1 MTNITLHGI
10 LGKEFGENLKLNLN
24 RTKYILKAID
34 VNKKNFINR
43 INELSREGLNYTIII
58 DNQKIQDI
66 SELDIKNTPQEIHLV
81 PMIVGS
87 GAAIGAA
94 VLTGISAGLAGIG
107 IGTATVFTSSML
119 ASQIVGGLILSAVS
133 LGLQY
138 LLADNESTSSQASAS
153 TKALEESFIFSNKV
167 NLANQG
173 SPVPIGYGR
182 LKVGA
187 QVIQFSI
194 KSYQQS
200 RDTRDAYTQDQFNI
214 GGLDSNSSQILS
226 RKLINT

>member
-10 LGKEFGENLKLNLN
+10 LGKEFGKNLKLNLN

-66 SELDIKNTPQEIHLV
+66 SELDIKNIPQEIHLV

-94 VLTGISAGLAGIG
+94 ILTGISAGLAGIG

-153 TKALEESFIFSNKV
+153 TKALEESFMFSNKV

-182 LKVGA
+182 LKIGA

-200 RDTRDAYTQDQFNI
+200 RDTRDAYIQDQFNI
-214 GGLDSNSSQILS
+214 GGLDENSSQILS